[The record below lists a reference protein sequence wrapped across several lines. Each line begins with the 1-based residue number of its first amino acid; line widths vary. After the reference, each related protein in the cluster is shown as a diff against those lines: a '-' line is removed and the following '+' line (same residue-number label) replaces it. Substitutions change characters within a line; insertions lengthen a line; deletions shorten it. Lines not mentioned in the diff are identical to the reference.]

1 MDVYWSVH
9 YFDSLKVISNESM
22 DFNDSKEFDDPQVI
36 DDPKRISIGSM
47 SLIIQKFK
55 VNTSIFDGRF
65 FFLY

>member
-1 MDVYWSVH
+1 
-9 YFDSLKVISNESM
+9 M

-47 SLIIQKFK
+47 SLIIQKSK